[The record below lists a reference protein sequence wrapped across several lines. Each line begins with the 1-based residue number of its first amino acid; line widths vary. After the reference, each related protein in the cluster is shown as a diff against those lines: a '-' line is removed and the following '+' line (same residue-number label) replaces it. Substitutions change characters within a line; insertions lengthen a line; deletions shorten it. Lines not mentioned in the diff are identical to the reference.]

1 MSKRLMVPRYLMVLL
16 LVVLLLVTA
25 CGASNGASS
34 SPEIRL
40 RESHNGLLIEL
51 KNGQTLVVSLEA
63 NPTTG
68 HRWEA
73 VGLDDQVLR
82 SLGDPDF
89 RPYSE
94 QVGASGLQVMRFEAV
109 GTGQAT
115 LNIVYHRPWQT
126 DVQPLKTY
134 TLHVR
139 VR

>member
-1 MSKRLMVPRYLMVLL
+1 MSERQTVIRYLITL
-16 LVVLLLVTA
+16 LVVLPLAAA
-25 CGASNGASS
+25 CGAANRASS
-34 SPEIRL
+34 SSEIRL
-40 RESHNGLLIEL
+40 RESHNGLLVEL
-51 KNGQTLVVSLEA
+51 EKGQTLVVSLEA

-73 VGLDDQVLR
+73 VELDDQILR

-109 GTGQAT
+109 GAGQTT
-115 LNIVYHRPWQT
+115 LNIVYRRPWQT

-134 TLHVR
+134 TVFVR